1 MTESAIIVK
10 GVSKSFGKVEAVR
23 NLSFEVEA
31 NTCFG
36 FLGPNGAGK
45 TTMMKML
52 YGKCTRGEN
61 GDGSI
66 NVLGHDPASNEL
78 AIKYL
83 SGVVPQDNN
92 LDDELDVISNLMVYS
107 RFYALPRKAAASRI
121 DYLLTFMELSDKR
134 TAKIKEL
141 SGGMQR
147 RLIIARALMNNPKLL
162 ILDEPTTG
170 LDPQVRHLI
179 WDRLRQLKR
188 HGTTILLTTHYM
200 EEAFALCD
208 TILIMDKGAGILRGS
223 PAELLSQNVEKHVL
237 EITDSHSLETI
248 AGGEIL
254 QELRIDRTQETM
266 RVYCDD
272 DQILRQLAGR
282 LQGEHYYLRQA
293 NLEDVFLKATGR
305 ALNERQ

>member
-1 MTESAIIVK
+1 MTQLAITVK
-10 GVSKSFGKVEAVR
+10 NISKHFGKVNAVR
-23 NLSFEVEA
+23 NLDFEVEA
-31 NTCFG
+31 DSCYG

-52 YGKCTRGEN
+52 YGKCTIEN
-61 GDGSI
+61 ANGASI
-66 NVLGHDPASNEL
+66 DVFGYNPVNDEL

-83 SGVVPQDNN
+83 SGVVPQENN

-107 RFYALPRKAAASRI
+107 RFYALPRKAATSRI
-121 DYLLTFMELSDKR
+121 DYLLGFMELSDKR
-134 TAKIKEL
+134 NARIREL

-147 RLIIARALMNNPKLL
+147 RLVIARALMNNPKLL

-179 WDRLRQLKR
+179 WDKLRQLKR

-208 TILIMDKGAGILRGS
+208 KILIMDKGAGILRGS
-223 PAELLSQNVEKHVL
+223 PNELLVNNIEKFVL
-237 EITDSHSLETI
+237 EITSSQKIETVADS
-248 AGGEIL
+248 AAL
-254 QELRIDRTQETM
+254 QKIRIDRTQETT

-272 DQILRQLAGR
+272 DQLLRQLAVR
-282 LQGEHYYLRQA
+282 LEGAHNFLRQT
-293 NLEDVFLKATGR
+293 NLEDVFLRATGR
-305 ALNERQ
+305 ALNEKQ